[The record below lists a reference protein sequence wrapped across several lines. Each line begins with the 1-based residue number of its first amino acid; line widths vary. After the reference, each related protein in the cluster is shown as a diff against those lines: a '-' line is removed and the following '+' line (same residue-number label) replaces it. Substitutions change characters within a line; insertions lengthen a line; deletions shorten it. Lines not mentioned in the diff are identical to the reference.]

1 MLAASGSS
9 SSLDSTPGDPAPSVV
24 TRTFARPLD
33 ENYARGYLVRHHN
46 LLEANARLEATAKAK
61 EASTNSVYVI
71 LWAKVSLLGLK

>member
-24 TRTFARPLD
+24 RTFARPLD